1 MDQSPIALSEHKG
14 DICSSRGCYLLSRNL
29 STGEI
34 PNASEPNLLSSRAYG
49 RSVQIEGTTLHLGVS
64 LVAVHSAPRYNTR
77 KGGCVQKQF
86 NINSAFRATLNSAQF
101 FEKAPALFIERLTT
115 RAANDVQELTI

>member
-1 MDQSPIALSEHKG
+1 M
-14 DICSSRGCYLLSRNL
+14 SRNL

-49 RSVQIEGTTLHLGVS
+49 RSVPSDGTTLHLGVS
-64 LVAVHSAPRYNTR
+64 LVAAHSAPRYNTR